1 MSDSPS
7 IIRVRLNMGIVSARV
22 VKENEKTVWVELKDG
37 NIIKRHKEKHVVYG
51 SLPGETTEAK

>member
-1 MSDSPS
+1 
-7 IIRVRLNMGIVSARV
+7 MGIVSARV